1 VTYTQPR
8 EPDEDLEEQE
18 AAKALALG
26 SEDGGDSSES
36 DDEAH
41 KAPCSKS
48 QKLKAAANSEGA
60 EGR

>member
-1 VTYTQPR
+1 MTYTQPR

-18 AAKALALG
+18 AAKALVIG
-26 SEDGGDSSES
+26 SEDDGDSSEK

-41 KAPCSKS
+41 KAPRSKS
-48 QKLKAAANSEGA
+48 QKVKAAAVSEGA